1 MGDIIGL
8 VWDTILVQPLVNL
21 MVVAYWFLGH
31 SFVLAT
37 LAATI
42 AVTIATWPLTMKSME
57 SSKKMQALQASE
69 EWQAIQKKYA
79 KDREKLAQEQMRIY
93 RERGVNPLAG
103 CLPLILQMVLLIA
116 FFQAINVLLVTN
128 PESLLE
134 LTRYLYRAV
143 PFIATI
149 ADQVVPLQSQ
159 FLWMNL
165 AHPDP
170 FYLLPILVALVTW
183 LSSKTMSASTPS
195 ADPQQAAI
203 AQQMQL
209 MMPLMI
215 GFFSLSYPSGL
226 AIYWII
232 SSGVRMVVQGFTQG
246 WNTVLPTG
254 FKLALPKL
262 GAVQPAE
269 TTKSLEQPTRLNG
282 EVPTNEKPMN
292 RRQRRQARRS

>member
-282 EVPTNEKPMN
+282 DAPTNEKPMN

>member
-1 MGDIIGL
+1 MGDIIGV
-8 VWDTILVQPLVNL
+8 VWDTILVQPLVNI

-57 SSKKMQALQASE
+57 SSKKMQTLQASE

-93 RERGVNPLAG
+93 RELGVNPLAG
-103 CLPLILQMVLLIA
+103 CLPLVLQMVLLIA

-165 AHPDP
+165 AQPDP
-170 FYLLPILVALVTW
+170 FYLLPVLVALVTW

-254 FKLALPKL
+254 FKFELPKL
-262 GAVQPAE
+262 GAAQPAE
-269 TTKSLEQPTRLNG
+269 ATEILEQPTRTNG
-282 EVPTNEKPMN
+282 DAPTGEKPMT

>member
-1 MGDIIGL
+1 
-8 VWDTILVQPLVNL
+8 
-21 MVVAYWFLGH
+21 
-31 SFVLAT
+31 
-37 LAATI
+37 
-42 AVTIATWPLTMKSME
+42 VTIATWPLTMKSME